1 MKNYSQTICNLQ
13 KRQLT
18 AAGNKFIEKCTEIVC
33 NKNGFYKYTPE
44 YREVKTKLRELI
56 EPLFFDKLL
65 TIAEVK
71 TIIKN
76 RIEKNTLNK
85 KQ

>member
-1 MKNYSQTICNLQ
+1 MKANYSKEIANLQ

-18 AAGNKFIEKCTEIVC
+18 AAGNKFIEQCTEIVC
-33 NKNGFYKYTPE
+33 NKNGFYRYTPK

-65 TIAEVK
+65 TIQEVK

-76 RIEKNTLNK
+76 RIEKNTLI
-85 KQ
+85 